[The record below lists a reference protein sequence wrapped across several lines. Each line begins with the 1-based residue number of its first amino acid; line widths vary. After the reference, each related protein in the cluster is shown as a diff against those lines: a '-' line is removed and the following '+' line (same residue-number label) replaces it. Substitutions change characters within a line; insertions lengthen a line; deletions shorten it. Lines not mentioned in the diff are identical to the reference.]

1 MNYRHIYHAGNVAD
15 VVKHAVLCLVVEHL
29 KKKETPFFVLDTH
42 AGAGRYDLASV
53 EAQKT
58 GEYRDGI
65 GRLLAAGETPSALA
79 PYLAVVRAL
88 NGGQLPAKADG
99 LAVYPGSPRLVR
111 ALLRPNDRLIAA
123 ELHPADAATLAAEF
137 AGDPQVAVQAMDGY
151 VALKSLLPPKEKRG
165 LVLVDPP
172 FEEKD
177 EFGALVDGLVAG
189 HRRWATGIFALW
201 FPIKDR
207 RPVDDFYKRLGASG
221 VRRILLVELLV
232 RAAVD
237 PDRLNGT
244 GLALVNP
251 PWRLDAALEELL
263 PFFARAL
270 GQGPGATSRVAWL
283 VPE

>member
-65 GRLLAAGETPSALA
+65 GRLLAAGETPPALA

-137 AGDPQVAVQAMDGY
+137 AGDPQVTVKAMDGY
-151 VALKSLLPPKEKRG
+151 VALTSLLPPKEKRG

-207 RPVDDFYKRLGASG
+207 RPIDDFYERLGASG
-221 VRRILLVELLV
+221 VRRIVLAELLV

-244 GLALVNP
+244 GLAIVNP
-251 PWRLDAALEELL
+251 PWRLDATLEELL